1 MIACIRNILSQQ
13 TQNDNDKECQQDF
26 YTYGI
31 NHNESKQEI
40 PEQQVAEDFR
50 NIGWY
55 FEDFCVTHEQ
65 LGDERILD
73 KCEN

>member
-1 MIACIRNILSQQ
+1 MIMTRNVNKISILMGLIIM
-13 TQNDNDKECQQDF
+13 K
-26 YTYGI
+26 I
-31 NHNESKQEI
+31 NKKFQSNRLLRI
-40 PEQQVAEDFR
+40 FG

-65 LGDERILD
+65 LGDGRILD